1 MAVVNYILGLGAAV
15 FLPIIMI
22 LLGLGMRMKPKKAI
36 IAGLTLGIAFTG
48 MNVVLSFM
56 FGAISPAATAFVNN
70 TGIKLT
76 SIDVGW
82 SPMSAIAWA
91 WPYALLVFPLQI
103 GINILMLAFKWTDCL
118 NVDLWNV
125 WGKIFTATMVA
136 AVTHSVPLGFV
147 AAAIQVVLELK
158 SADISQKELYRITK
172 IPGVACSH
180 YMTIQA
186 ALLAP
191 INRLLDFIPG
201 INKVNIN
208 AEQLKAKIGV
218 FGENSVMGFIVG
230 ALIAAFGGYDVKG
243 ILTTAVQVSTALV
256 LFPMVAK
263 LFMQALAPIAD
274 ATSAV
279 MKKKFKGREI
289 YIGLDWPFL
298 AGQSEIWV
306 GAILLV
312 PVELVLAVVMSKMGL
327 NNVIP
332 LAGVINVVVFVPA
345 LIVTGGNLIRMII
358 LGLVATP
365 IYLAVATSFSP
376 IITNLAKSVG
386 TIKVPSGQYI
396 TYFGVEMPE
405 LRWLFAHGF
414 NVLGGEIIPAVLLVA
429 YFGLFFWYA
438 KYMKK
443 RDEAAEAKTAK

>member
-1 MAVVNYILGLGAAV
+1 MAVINYILGLGAAV
-15 FLPIIMI
+15 FLPAIMI
-22 LLGLGMRMKPKKAI
+22 ILGLAMRMKPKKAI

-191 INRLLDFIPG
+191 INRLLDFVPG

-376 IITNLAKSVG
+376 IITDLAKSVG
-386 TIKVPSGQYI
+386 TIKVPSGQFI

-443 RDEAAEAKTAK
+443 RDEAAEAKTVK